1 MADSATASSPL
12 KVIAGA
18 DSFGAELKD
27 AMVSHLRSH
36 NIEVEDLGIT
46 SYYNIGAEVGRRVS
60 SATTSPSVET
70 RGLLA
75 CGTGVGVGIFANKF
89 PGVFATTCLTP
100 DEARNNRSI
109 NNCNVL
115 ALSGMSTSADTAKEI
130 VDTWLNTP
138 FKAPCPA
145 SKSQPWPEEISN
157 FFDESMNEM
166 PKIGASENTQAETCA
181 VCCLVKNRELNPID
195 IIPGGSMK
203 ILRESPTSAIIK
215 FKAGSVE
222 PAHHHTFGHCLLL
235 LPTFHSRLMADSAT
249 ASSPLKVIAGAD
261 SFGAELKD
269 AMVSHLRSHN
279 IEVEDLGITSYY
291 NIGAEVGRRVSSATT
306 SPSVETR
313 GLLACGT
320 GVGVGIFANKFPG
333 VTKPRDDG
341 NKAKT
346 CQENRVIKNVMIMRV
361 TFQ

>member
-27 AMVSHLRSH
+27 AMVSHLRSL

-60 SATTSPSVET
+60 SATTSPSLET

-138 FKAPCPA
+138 FKALCPA

-222 PAHHHTFGHCLLL
+222 PAHHHTFGHCLLVMKGKKSVWNL
-235 LPTFHSRLMADSAT
+235 SKKERYDLGDGDYLFTPAGDVHRVKYYEDTEFF
-249 ASSPLKVIAGAD
+249 LKWDGKWD
-261 SFGAELKD
+261 MFFD
-269 AMVSHLRSHN
+269 
-279 IEVEDLGITSYY
+279 EDLETAKIAIEKELANG
-291 NIGAEVGRRVSSATT
+291 SA
-306 SPSVETR
+306 
-313 GLLACGT
+313 
-320 GVGVGIFANKFPG
+320 
-333 VTKPRDDG
+333 
-341 NKAKT
+341 
-346 CQENRVIKNVMIMRV
+346 
-361 TFQ
+361 